1 MASGGITHE
10 TRIRVRYGEVD
21 RMGVVYHGHYIVYF
35 EMGRTEL
42 LRSLG
47 ATYREVEE
55 AGTLL
60 FVVET
65 GLKFIA
71 PARYDDV
78 LTVRTRLVS
87 VRGVRLRFEYE
98 VYRDDV
104 HLTSGFTVLASCDVD
119 GRPRR
124 IPARLATLMDRG
136 AARQEGQA
144 APEMPGSP
152 DGVATVQG
160 GEPPAAGEAATPSA
174 APDRGDA

>member
-1 MASGGITHE
+1 MSAAPLTHE

-21 RMGVVYHGHYIVYF
+21 RMGVVYHAHYIVYF

-60 FVVET
+60 FVIET
-65 GLKFIA
+65 GAKYLA

-78 LTVRTRLVS
+78 LTVRTTLES
-87 VRGVRLRFEYE
+87 IRGVRLRFSYE
-98 VYRDDV
+98 VLRDDRC
-104 HLTSGFTVLASCDVD
+104 LATGFTVLAACDES

-124 IPARLATLMDRG
+124 IPERLATLMERRAAG
-136 AARQEGQA
+136 AAPTA
-144 APEMPGSP
+144 AEKSGRSAGA
-152 DGVATVQG
+152 DAVQG
-160 GEPPAAGEAATPSA
+160 DGAPSEATPR
-174 APDRGDA
+174 DRGDA